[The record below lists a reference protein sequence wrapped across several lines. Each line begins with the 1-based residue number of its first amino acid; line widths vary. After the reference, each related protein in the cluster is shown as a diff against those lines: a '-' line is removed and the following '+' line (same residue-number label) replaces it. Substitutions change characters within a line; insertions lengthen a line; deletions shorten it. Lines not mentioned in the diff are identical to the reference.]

1 MENAADALK
10 LGAWVLIFVAA
21 LTITINAFGL
31 ARQSIDGTVQNID
44 REYITTYVEQSNST
58 QRVVGIESII
68 PAIYRAYK
76 DNYKIIFPYT
86 LYKKINSSGDEE
98 GINYIDIEKERS
110 SPDLFIK
117 LILFGSDSDKISQE
131 EKNSIK
137 SYFPN
142 HVFNNESDSLMEKMK
157 NKLYKEELG
166 VYYQEETKGG
176 LNTPNA
182 NKTEKRVIT
191 YTEKVN

>member
-21 LTITINAFGL
+21 LTITINAFSL

-98 GINYIDIEKERS
+98 SINYIDIEKESS

-117 LILFGSDSDKISQE
+117 LILFGSDSDKLSQE

-142 HVFNNESDSLMEKMK
+142 HVFNNESESLMEKMK

-191 YTEKVN
+191 YTEK